1 MVETIAQDAVA
12 HPEESSSSGPTFG
25 NNDSLEQQHAQEN
38 QQEMAATD
46 NTEEDDAAEKLRRQE
61 EAELESYMQ
70 QMWAMY
76 EINMNK
82 MLALHEESHRR
93 MLEKLPPEILDM
105 EVSEFMRRAQ
115 PGGDLYDVGQLQ
127 YELVDTFDLLGQ
139 QKPSAGWHSG
149 DEDDQEEQ

>member
-1 MVETIAQDAVA
+1 
-12 HPEESSSSGPTFG
+12 
-25 NNDSLEQQHAQEN
+25 
-38 QQEMAATD
+38 MAAKESAD
-46 NTEEDDAAEKLRRQE
+46 EENAAEKIKRQE
-61 EAELESYMQ
+61 EEELDSYLQ

-115 PGGDLYDVGQLQ
+115 PGGDLFEVGQLE
-127 YELVDTFDLLGQ
+127 YELVDTFNLLGLQ
-139 QKPSAGWHSG
+139 Q
-149 DEDDQEEQ
+149 